1 MKQNITEVKIGG
13 AKRKNG
19 HKLNCSCHICENI
32 RNKAKRGG
40 YEKEAELELEKI
52 NGGSKKKNGHTKN
65 CNCPICINMKNSK
78 KNKYHNNKITRRKR
92 IRGGEQTEE
101 DEDKIFPIE
110 GGKKRKGN
118 NHKINCKC
126 PICKNMRNHKKG
138 GGEEGFNNDKIDDN
152 IENEMPA
159 SSSDYD
165 ELDKTIGGRKKRNN
179 KTRKNKH

>member
-1 MKQNITEVKIGG
+1 MKQKNITEVKIGG

-78 KNKYHNNKITRRKR
+78 KNKYHNNKITRKKR
-92 IRGGEQTEE
+92 IGGEQIQEVQE
-101 DEDKIFPIE
+101 DEAQEDEVTFPIE
-110 GGKKRKGN
+110 GGKKRKSN

-126 PICKNMRNHKKG
+126 PICKNMRKYKKG
-138 GGEEGFNNDKIDDN
+138 GAE
-152 IENEMPA
+152 ENEIPA

-165 ELDKTIGGRKKRNN
+165 ELDKTNIIGGTKKRNN
-179 KTRKNKH
+179 KTRKNKNKH